1 MILSP
6 PPLFFSLYIYIYTLP
21 PSKKKENAKFTPT
34 CPHGNISAFI
44 PKGRPDTGAHPVNSP
59 CGCLT
64 KLQDKPEQQHLRV
77 TRSDLPMLLS
87 APLLRGLLG

>member
-6 PPLFFSLYIYIYTLP
+6 PHPFFFFKYIYTLP
-21 PSKKKENAKFTPT
+21 PFQKKSNTKFTPM

-44 PKGRPDTGAHPVNSP
+44 PEGRPDRGAHPVNSP

-64 KLQDKPEQQHLRV
+64 KLQDKPEQQHPRV